1 MKLTKYKIGDLIELI
16 TEINDKGIYKKKD
29 VKGMTIYK
37 EIIPTKADVT
47 NSDLSKYI
55 VIKPK
60 EFVFNPRT
68 HGKKIGLGYNEIDK
82 PFIISWNNIGFRI
95 KDNAKKI
102 IIPEYL
108 FMNFKR
114 EEWDREACFQ
124 SWGSSTEVFSWNTL
138 CDMEMELPGIEIQQ
152 KYVNI
157 YKAMVENQKSYERG
171 LEDLKLICDSYIENL
186 RKTYPLQKLNGK
198 IFRYDEKNKDNK
210 YDIKSVRGISVKKT
224 FIDTKADMNGVSLKS
239 YLIVKPDS
247 FAYVT
252 VTSRNSEKI
261 TIAHNDTGDT
271 YIVSSSYVVFQTNPE
286 ILIPEYL
293 SLFFNRSEFDR
304 YARFNSWGSARE
316 TFTWDDLNDVEI
328 PIPDV
333 KIQKF
338 ISNIYK
344 VLKERLKISKEMDKQ
359 LKNICSILIKG
370 SLDEAKT
377 D

>member
-286 ILIPEYL
+286 ILIP
-293 SLFFNRSEFDR
+293 
-304 YARFNSWGSARE
+304 
-316 TFTWDDLNDVEI
+316 
-328 PIPDV
+328 
-333 KIQKF
+333 
-338 ISNIYK
+338 
-344 VLKERLKISKEMDKQ
+344 
-359 LKNICSILIKG
+359 
-370 SLDEAKT
+370 
-377 D
+377 